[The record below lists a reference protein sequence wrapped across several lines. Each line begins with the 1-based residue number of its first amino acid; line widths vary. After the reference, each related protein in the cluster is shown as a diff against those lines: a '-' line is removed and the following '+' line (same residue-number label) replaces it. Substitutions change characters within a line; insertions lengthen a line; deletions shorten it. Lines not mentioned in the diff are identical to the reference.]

1 MAIVWVLLF
10 LAAASGGLLFVP
22 VEFVVSAGMTRGVHL
37 RLRWLFGAVRLSVTP
52 RRGGARGGRKAAE
65 RSRRRR
71 GAAALRFL
79 RKARRLIVI
88 EGLAGRIVAFA
99 RDVSR
104 AFRWRWHSVF
114 VRAGLGDPA
123 DTGELCGLVGAVLS
137 SFPATDRFRFEPD
150 FDAMRFEAH
159 AEGSGRIIPAG
170 VIRAI
175 ARFAVSRPGRRAI
188 GAMLW
193 SRGR

>member
-10 LAAASGGLLFVP
+10 LAAASAGILFVP
-22 VEFVVSAGMTRGVHL
+22 VELVVSAGTAGGVRL
-37 RLRWLFGAVRLSVTP
+37 RLRWLFGAVRLSVIP
-52 RRGGARGGRKAAE
+52 RRGSTRGGRKAAE

-71 GAAALRFL
+71 RAGAARAWRT
-79 RKARRLIVI
+79 ARRLMAI

-99 RDVSR
+99 REASR

-137 SFPATDRFRFEPD
+137 TFPATDRFRFEPD
-150 FDAMRFEAH
+150 FDAMRFEAS

-170 VIRAI
+170 VIRAF
-175 ARFAVSRPGRRAI
+175 ARFAVSRPGRRAL